1 MISEASTKMTKIGV
15 SIIIVNYNT
24 TLLTHQCIKSV
35 IEHTKDV
42 SYELILVDNASPDRS
57 IEALQYEFPE
67 IKYIESPENVG
78 FGRANNLG
86 AKYAIGKYLFLL
98 NSDTYLISDS
108 ISSFFAFMELPSNSN
123 IWCVGGGL
131 LDGAMKPN
139 VSYGNFP
146 SLKEVLFSFFPKFLR
161 GKYFIENISSGVILT
176 QSTPKIVDYLC
187 GADMF
192 IRRESLVK
200 ESLFDPDF
208 FMYFEETEL
217 SLRMARLG
225 KNSFI
230 LPNVKIVHLTGKSQ
244 ASTESK
250 LNLKKEIIYESS
262 RILYFRKSFSVLHVV
277 ALKIML
283 VGKNVLKGT
292 VAFDPNYFKLAKF
305 LIFT

>member
-1 MISEASTKMTKIGV
+1 MEKDV

-24 TLLTHQCIKSV
+24 TALTKQCILSI
-35 IEHTKDV
+35 IEYTKIV
-42 SYELILVDNASPDRS
+42 RYEIILVDNASPDRS
-57 IEALQYEFPE
+57 IEELKTQFPE
-67 IKYIESPENVG
+67 IKYIDSPENVG
-78 FGRANNLG
+78 FGKANNLG
-86 AKYAIGKYLFLL
+86 AKYAVGKYLFLL

-108 ISSFFAFMELPSNSN
+108 ISSFFAFMELSCNSN

-131 LDGAMKPN
+131 LDNAMKPN

-146 SLKEVLFSFFPKFLR
+146 SLQEVFFSFLPNFLR

-176 QSTPKIVDYLC
+176 KPTPKIVDYLC

-230 LPNVKIVHLTGKSQ
+230 LPDVKIVHLTGQSQ
-244 ASTESK
+244 AHVESR
-250 LNLKKEIIYESS
+250 LNLKKEIIYETS

-277 ALKIML
+277 ALKVML